1 MQLSIVIPVYNEV
14 TTLAEV
20 VRLVRAA
27 AGPEAEILVV
37 DDGSTDGTIEVLE
50 GLAAEGQVR
59 AFFQSPNQG
68 KGAAVRRGIAEATR
82 DIVLIQDADLE
93 YDPAD
98 YPTLLEPILAGRV
111 DVVYGSRFTGD
122 SEGWWWRQWLGN
134 KTLTWLSNRL
144 TGWRITDMETCY
156 KVFRRPVIQALIL
169 ESNRFGFE
177 PEVTAKLAGLPGV
190 VMEEVPIRYRGRGY
204 SDGKKV
210 TWRDGL
216 AAIGTI
222 LKYNLVQDRSH
233 WYVGALDELEELV
246 GRRTAATPQNTPDDD
261 QISVTPQQ
269 TLKPTQ

>member
-1 MQLSIVIPVYNEV
+1 MNLSVVIPAFNEV
-14 TTLAEV
+14 ETLAEV

-27 AGPEAEILVV
+27 AGDAVEILVV
-37 DDGSTDGTIEVLE
+37 DDGSTDGTVEVLQ
-50 GLAAEGQVR
+50 GLEEAGAVR
-59 AFFQSPNQG
+59 AFYHSQNRG
-68 KGAAVRRGIAEATR
+68 KGAAVRLGIAAATG
-82 DIVLIQDADLE
+82 DIVLVQDADLE

-98 YPTLLEPILAGRV
+98 YAKLLEPIEAGRA

-156 KVFRRPVIQALIL
+156 KVFRRPLIQAVVL
-169 ESNRFGFE
+169 ESDRFGFE
-177 PEVTAKLAGLPGV
+177 PEVTAKVAGVPGV

-204 SDGKKV
+204 GEGKKI

-222 LKYNLVQDRSH
+222 LKYNLVQDRTG
-233 WYVGALDELEELV
+233 WYVGPLEEVEGMIGPRGNDAL
-246 GRRTAATPQNTPDDD
+246 PDQDD
-261 QISVTPQQ
+261 QMNATGQQ
-269 TLKPTQ
+269 TLKSTR